1 MKNFNTFRYFI
12 LILFLSG
19 LILNSCNKNN
29 DPVKPE
35 NQYFLSSELKS
46 TITKQEAIANFTSL
60 SPAAAAIGAY
70 MITDVKVKTL
80 VYRTTYQNQNIQAS
94 GLICLPKTAGNY
106 PVLSFQNGTNTLFSD
121 APSVAF
127 NDDLF
132 KIIESIATMGFIVVI
147 PDYIGFGVSSK
158 FAHPYL
164 DAKLSTQSILDMLR
178 ATKEYGAQDSI
189 LAKPTKNLFL
199 FGYSLGAWATMEL
212 QKDIEKNYSTEF
224 NLVASSCGAGPYS
237 IEFLNN
243 LIISQ
248 PEYPSPNFLA
258 YVLNSYKAV
267 GNINNPLSDFFNEP
281 YASLIPGLFD
291 GLHSGGSINSQ
302 LTTNLTKLLTPEY
315 RTGFATNSKFSLV
328 KSAFIANSI
337 TAWNTTTPTHLFH
350 GTNDEVVPFSMS
362 QKMLADFQTAG
373 ATAKVQLIPIPEA
386 DHTSGVYST
395 GLQTILWF
403 WGMKK

>member
-1 MKNFNTFRYFI
+1 MKNFNPFRNLI
-12 LILFLSG
+12 LILILSG
-19 LILNSCNKNN
+19 FFLNSCNQKN

-35 NQYFLSSELKS
+35 NQYFLSSQLKS
-46 TITKQEAIANFTSL
+46 TITKQEAITNFTSL
-60 SPAAAAIGAY
+60 SPEAAAIGAF
-70 MITDVKVKTL
+70 IVTDVKVKAIT
-80 VYRTTYQNQNIQAS
+80 YRTTFQNQNIQAS
-94 GLICLPKTAGNY
+94 GLVCWPKTAGNY
-106 PVLSFQNGTNTLFSD
+106 PVLSFQNGTNTLFSN

-132 KIIESIATMGFIVVI
+132 KIIESMATLGFIVVI
-147 PDYIGFGVSSK
+147 PDYIGFGASSK
-158 FAHPYL
+158 FPHPYM
-164 DAKLSTQSILDMLR
+164 DAKSTTQSILDMLR
-178 ATKEYGAQDSI
+178 ATKEYGAEDSI
-189 LAKPTKNLFL
+189 VAKPTKDLFI
-199 FGYSLGAWATMEL
+199 FGYSQGGWATMEL
-212 QKDIEKNYSTEF
+212 QKDIEKNYPTEF

-237 IEFLNN
+237 IEYLNN

-248 PEYPSPNFLA
+248 SEYPSPNFLA
-258 YVLNSYKAV
+258 YVLNAYKAV
-267 GNINNPLSDFFNEP
+267 GNISNPLSDFFNEP

-302 LTTNLTKLLTPEY
+302 LTTNLINLLTLEY
-315 RTGFATNSKFSLV
+315 RTEFDTNSKFSLV

-337 TAWNTTTPTHLFH
+337 NAWNTTTPTHLFH
-350 GTNDEVVPFSMS
+350 GTNDEVIPFSMS

-386 DHTSGVYST
+386 NHTSGIYST

>member
-1 MKNFNTFRYFI
+1 MKNFNPFRYFI
-12 LILFLSG
+12 LILILSG
-19 LILNSCNKNN
+19 LFLNSCNKNN
-29 DPVKPE
+29 DPVQPE
-35 NQYFLSSELKS
+35 NQYFLSSQLKS

-60 SPAAAAIGAY
+60 SPVAAAIGAF
-70 MITDVKVKTL
+70 IVTDIKVQTL
-80 VYRTTYQNQNIQAS
+80 IYRTTFQNQNIQAS
-94 GLICLPKTAGNY
+94 GLVCWPKTAGNY
-106 PVLSFQNGTNTLFSD
+106 PILSFQNGTNTLFSN

-132 KIIESIATMGFIVVI
+132 KIIESMASMGFIVVI
-147 PDYIGFGVSSK
+147 PDYIGFGASSK
-158 FAHPYL
+158 FPHPYM
-164 DAKLSTQSILDMLR
+164 DAKSTTQSILDMLR

-189 LAKPTKNLFL
+189 VAKPTNDLFI
-199 FGYSLGAWATMEL
+199 FGYSLGGWATMEL
-212 QKDIEKNYSTEF
+212 QKDIEKNYPTEF

-237 IEFLNN
+237 IEYLNN

-267 GNINNPLSDFFNEP
+267 GNISNPLSDFFNEP

-302 LTTNLTKLLTPEY
+302 LTTNLTNLLTPDY

-328 KSAFIANSI
+328 KSAFLANSI
-337 TAWNTTTPTHLFH
+337 AAWKTTTPTHLFH
-350 GTNDEVVPFSMS
+350 GTSDEVIPYSMS

-373 ATAKVQLIPIPEA
+373 VTDKVELIRIPDA
-386 DHTSGVYST
+386 DHTSGIYET